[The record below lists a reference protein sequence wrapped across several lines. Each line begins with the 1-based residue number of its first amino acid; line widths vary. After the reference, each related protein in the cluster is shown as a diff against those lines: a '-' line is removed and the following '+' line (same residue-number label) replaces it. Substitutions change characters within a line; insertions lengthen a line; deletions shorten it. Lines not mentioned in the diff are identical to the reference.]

1 VKTTPSARDLLNS
14 RALLSLAAIGAAA
27 MILILGFSDD
37 VQTLQRSGL
46 DMSVLAFGTCLVI
59 IAAARSRQR
68 ASSALRPLRWLG
80 RRSYEIYLTHMFV
93 VMGLWHLYVAR
104 NTHAAGV
111 AVLLLSG
118 FLGGIVARWLSEPM
132 NRYLR
137 TRWGRGGKNLGS
149 VIANPAGA

>member
-1 VKTTPSARDLLNS
+1 MKTTPSARDLLNS